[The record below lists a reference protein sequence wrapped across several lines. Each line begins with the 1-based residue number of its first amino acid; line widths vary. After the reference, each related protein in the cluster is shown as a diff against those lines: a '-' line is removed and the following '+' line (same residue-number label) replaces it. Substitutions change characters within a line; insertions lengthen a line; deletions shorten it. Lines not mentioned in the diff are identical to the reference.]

1 VVFRLRTPQAVTDR
15 TVWHYKLWRER
26 SPEDPEW
33 RGVFAAI
40 DAAER
45 KKGGA
50 LTWGEFNEAVDTP
63 TLGAYRIKEVACE
76 CCGSPRGEVCEG
88 PLAEDDPEFTPGAYR
103 LCRSCLLA
111 MLAPLCGGALEE
123 LALAAL
129 RGDAQALDAI
139 RDVLARGG

>member
-1 VVFRLRTPQAVTDR
+1 VVFRLRTPQAVTDQA
-15 TVWHYKLWRER
+15 VSYYKLWRER
-26 SPEDPEW
+26 RPEDAAW
-33 RGVFAAI
+33 RALVTAVEE
-40 DAAER
+40 AER

-63 TLGAYRIKEVACE
+63 TLGAYRIKEVTCE

-139 RDVLARGG
+139 RDVLAKGG